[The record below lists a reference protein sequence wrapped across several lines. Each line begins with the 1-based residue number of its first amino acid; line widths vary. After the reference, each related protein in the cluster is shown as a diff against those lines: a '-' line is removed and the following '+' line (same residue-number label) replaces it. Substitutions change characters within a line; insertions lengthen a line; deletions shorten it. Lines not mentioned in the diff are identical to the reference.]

1 MQDFN
6 DERYMLTQNNINN
19 LTAKEEYI
27 SIDKYD
33 NFYKYDKKDKV
44 DKKDKYDKYEKVDKY
59 DLLFWTIY
67 KLVNSDSIY
76 QSSSMFKTEN
86 DFKIKCIEDLRK
98 IKEKLKIYKLRLN
111 EIENQLLNEK
121 KINLSG
127 FFALALLFNLNI
139 FYVYNNKFY
148 EFTCDPDSKIYV
160 INNNNNVITFEEN
173 NIDYYRN
180 NYFHIENINK
190 PIKSITSYTKDNL
203 LKIAEKLNIDITNKS
218 NKKDIYEK
226 IINKIDL

>member
-1 MQDFN
+1 MLDLN
-6 DERYMLTQNNINN
+6 DEKYMLTIDNINN
-19 LTAKEEYI
+19 LIAKDEYRTF
-27 SIDKYD
+27 
-33 NFYKYDKKDKV
+33 NQLDKKDKKDKQ
-44 DKKDKYDKYEKVDKY
+44 DKKEKYEKVDKE

-67 KLVNSDSIY
+67 KLVNSDYNSH
-76 QSSSMFKTEN
+76 SSSMFKTEK

-127 FFALALLFNLNI
+127 FFALALLFSLNI

-148 EFTCDPDSKIYV
+148 EFICNPDSKIYV

-180 NYFHIENINK
+180 NYFYIENINK
-190 PIKSITSYTKDNL
+190 PIKSITSYAKDDL